1 MIQQTETQT
10 QYVGTN
16 NAAIES
22 YCISIA
28 FYRPTTG
35 SNSVFVND
43 VPIEAGQTLTIAQNE
58 GDLDTTRYRINFVS
72 SGGTNELYVIKIV
85 PKNLPQ
91 GLYSV

>member
-1 MIQQTETQT
+1 MRQTETQT
-10 QYVGTN
+10 QYVGN
-16 NAAIES
+16 SSAIES

-35 SNSVFVND
+35 SNNVFVND

-58 GDLDTTRYRINFVS
+58 SDLDTTRYRINFSS

-85 PKNLPQ
+85 PKDLP
-91 GLYSV
+91 SDFFSI